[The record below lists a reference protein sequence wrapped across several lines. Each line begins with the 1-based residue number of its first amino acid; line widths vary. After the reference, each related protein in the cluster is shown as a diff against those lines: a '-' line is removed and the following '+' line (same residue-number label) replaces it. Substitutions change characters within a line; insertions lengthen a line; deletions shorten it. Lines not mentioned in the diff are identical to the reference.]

1 MEPPVLFPP
10 WQTRISKADTKISVI
25 TLWADDILRRRVRGI
40 VSGEECT
47 NDTFNLISFYLLFD
61 HIFF

>member
-10 WQTRISKADTKISVI
+10 WQTRTSEADTKISVI

-47 NDTFNLISFYLLFD
+47 DDTFNSIGF
-61 HIFF
+61 